1 MTHRRKQLL
10 ALLIVFGAMTA
21 ACGSDH
27 STGQAQQGD
36 RLAACPASPNCVSS
50 LATDNRHHIDPLAG
64 GDDPVAVFAHLEQLL
79 DARVDTRITEK
90 QPGYLRVV
98 FHTTF
103 FKDDGEFLLDEKR
116 GVIDIRSAS
125 RVGYWDF
132 GKNRRR
138 LEEIRAA
145 LQGRSTGR

>member
-1 MTHRRKQLL
+1 M
-10 ALLIVFGAMTA
+10 ALLIVCGAMTA
-21 ACGSDH
+21 ACGSEH
-27 STGQAQQGD
+27 SPDLARQGD

-50 LATDNRHHIDPLAG
+50 RATDNRHHIDPLAG
-64 GDDPVAVFAHLEQLL
+64 GDDPVAVFAQLERLL
-79 DARVDTRITEK
+79 SARVDTLITEK

-116 GVIDIRSAS
+116 GVIDMRSAS

-145 LQGRSTGR
+145 LQERSAGR